1 MVCQITNTKFSLL
14 KDKYMVKTVPVNE
27 IYQNGFMFLGRL
39 MANAL
44 LVKCLS
50 SIHILFYGNSF
61 LKNEIT
67 LEDIESLDAYSISSL
82 LI

>member
-27 IYQNGFMFLGRL
+27 IYQNAYMFLGRL

-44 LVKCLS
+44 LMKCLS
-50 SIHILFYGNSF
+50 SIHILFYGNAF
-61 LKNEIT
+61 LET
-67 LEDIESLDAYSISSL
+67 QLP
-82 LI
+82 